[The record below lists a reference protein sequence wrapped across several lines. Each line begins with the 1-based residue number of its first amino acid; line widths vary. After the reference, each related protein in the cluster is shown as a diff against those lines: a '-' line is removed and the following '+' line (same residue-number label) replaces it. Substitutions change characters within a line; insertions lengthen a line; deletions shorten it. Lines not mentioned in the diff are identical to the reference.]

1 MGLFNRFKKQRFNQ
15 ELGNDL
21 FNLTAKEVRN
31 MEPVNILLAGKT
43 GSGKSTLINALFR
56 EKLAETGVGQPVTQ
70 HVQKISKEGVPVNLF
85 DTRGLEL
92 SPKAQHEV
100 LKILSQWVDKTGKTA
115 EGRID
120 LCYYCINSNMA
131 RIEPF
136 EIELIQAISQHVPVI
151 IVLTQ
156 SLGNQVDDFKNYIK
170 SLSLNIEEII
180 PVLAQPY
187 LIQGE
192 KYIQTHGL
200 QALVDVSLKALPQ
213 VTKKAFINAQRI
225 DLKRKVDESRRW
237 AKRYIRTA
245 FGIGFSPIPVSDSAV
260 LVPMQ
265 IGMLAHI
272 TAIFG
277 LSLDK
282 AQVVSLIAGLG
293 GTGGATFLGKNIVSS
308 ATKLIPGIGTIA
320 SGTISGA
327 TAGALTVALAYS
339 YIEVLKQILIAEA
352 SGRDMPL
359 KELQKLM
366 NGNFEA
372 QLTQIK
378 KALPESLS
386 ENIDGQWF
394 RQLFNRK

>member
-1 MGLFNRFKKQRFNQ
+1 MGLFYRFKKQRFSQ

-31 MEPVNILLAGKT
+31 MEPVNILVAGKT

-56 EKLAETGVGQPVTQ
+56 EKLAETGIGHPVTQ
-70 HVQKISKEGVPVNLF
+70 YVQKISKEGVPVNLF

-100 LKILSQWVDKTGKTA
+100 LKILSQLVDKTGKTP
-115 EGRID
+115 EERID

-131 RIEPF
+131 RIEHF
-136 EIELIQAISQHVPVI
+136 EIELIQAICQHVPVI

-170 SLSLNIEEII
+170 CLSLNIEAII

-192 KYIQTHGL
+192 RYIQAHGL
-200 QALVDVSLKALPQ
+200 QALVDASLKALPLA
-213 VTKKAFINAQRI
+213 VKKAFINAQRI

-237 AKRYIRTA
+237 AKRYIRVA
-245 FGIGFSPIPVSDSAV
+245 FGIGLSPIPVADSAV

-293 GTGGATFLGKNIVSS
+293 GTGGATFLGKYIVSS

-327 TAGALTVALAYS
+327 TAAVLTVALAYS
-339 YIEVLKQILIAEA
+339 YIEVLKQISIAEA
-352 SGRDMPL
+352 SGRDIPL
-359 KELQKLM
+359 KKLQNLM
-366 NGNFEA
+366 NGNFESQLA
-372 QLTQIK
+372 QIQK
-378 KALPESLS
+378 VLPENLAK
-386 ENIDGQWF
+386 NIDSQWF
-394 RQLFNRK
+394 NQFFNIK

>member
-21 FNLTAKEVRN
+21 FNLTAKEVRD
-31 MEPVNILLAGKT
+31 MEPVNILVAGKT

-56 EKLAETGVGQPVTQ
+56 EKLAETGIGHPVTQ
-70 HVQKISKEGVPVNLF
+70 YVQKISKEGVPVNLF

-100 LKILSQWVDKTGKTA
+100 LKILSQLVDKTGKTP
-115 EGRID
+115 EERID

-131 RIEPF
+131 RIEHF
-136 EIELIQAISQHVPVI
+136 EIELIQAICQHVPVI

-170 SLSLNIEEII
+170 CLSLNIEAII

-192 KYIQTHGL
+192 RYIQAHGL
-200 QALVDVSLKALPQ
+200 QALVDASLKVLPLA
-213 VTKKAFINAQRI
+213 VKKAFINAQRI

-237 AKRYIRTA
+237 AKRYIRAA
-245 FGIGFSPIPVSDSAV
+245 FGIGFSPIPVADSAV

-293 GTGGATFLGKNIVSS
+293 GTGGATFLGKYIVSS

-327 TAGALTVALAYS
+327 TAAVLTVALAYS
-339 YIEVLKQILIAEA
+339 YVEVLKQISIAEA
-352 SGRDMPL
+352 SGRDIPL
-359 KELQKLM
+359 KELQNLM
-366 NGNFEA
+366 NGNFES

-378 KALPESLS
+378 KVLPENLAKNTDS
-386 ENIDGQWF
+386 QWF
-394 RQLFNRK
+394 SQFFNIK

>member
-293 GTGGATFLGKNIVSS
+293 GTGGATFLGKYIVSS